1 MLDVH
6 PQHEAAHTWKDFFIH
21 IATIVVG
28 LIIAVGL
35 EQTVEAIHHHHQ
47 RRELEENLHRDG
59 ELNRGWAN
67 QDLESAQKL
76 REWAQSQAILV
87 EHAPS
92 SGPLALQPIA
102 LANISTPNFGVFL
115 AARANGQMSLLST
128 WQQNMQG
135 DLNRVVDQIFISD
148 LSFYRRLRSSL
159 GDLNQVLLGYTIM
172 QTSGLLDVSSLSPPQ
187 REELAKK
194 LLAVA
199 EAARQFESAVVDY
212 GAENQL
218 LLDSPEEPDR
228 PGKFEQLFNQAQKP
242 LSAAHP
248 GTDYIFTTH

>member
-6 PQHEAAHTWKDFFIH
+6 APHAPTHTWKDFFIH

-47 RRELEENLHRDG
+47 RRELEESLHRDG

-87 EHAPS
+87 EHAPP

-135 DLNRVVDQIFISD
+135 DLNRGVDQISISD

-172 QTSGLLDVSSLSPPQ
+172 QTSGLLDVSSLSPHSVKSL
-187 REELAKK
+187 RKS
-194 LLAVA
+194 
-199 EAARQFESAVVDY
+199 F
-212 GAENQL
+212 
-218 LLDSPEEPDR
+218 
-228 PGKFEQLFNQAQKP
+228 
-242 LSAAHP
+242 
-248 GTDYIFTTH
+248 